1 MPHLL
6 TQVRPSCIQT
16 TLSNEKAQR
25 TSAAARMTE
34 QHSKEL
40 ADARIARR
48 LFETALAT
56 CDRLPDA
63 ERDRLLKEMAKLIL
77 QRIEKDRSAAEPR
90 AVRIVGVEIK

>member
-1 MPHLL
+1 
-6 TQVRPSCIQT
+6 
-16 TLSNEKAQR
+16 
-25 TSAAARMTE
+25 MTE